1 MLKIGRVGK
10 TSILSR
16 YFNKRFDE
24 NQQSTVNP
32 SYFEKKEMFQGK
44 EVKLSF
50 WDTAGQEM
58 YNALNTIY
66 YQGAVGGLIVYEV
79 YDFSTF
85 NKAKKWVQE
94 LQEVVGKDI
103 SLVIAGNK
111 YDLIQSKDDLLKQ
124 KSVVDEY
131 CQQEQVK
138 HFYTSAKSGDGINEV
153 FDSII
158 KDVLNKQKDA
168 LAKGGPTKGK
178 LRIGGSAAGK
188 DKKKGCC

>member
-1 MLKIGRVGK
+1 
-10 TSILSR
+10 
-16 YFNKRFDE
+16 
-24 NQQSTVNP
+24 
-32 SYFEKKEMFQGK
+32 MFQGK

-79 YDFSTF
+79 YDFTTF
-85 NKAKKWVQE
+85 NKAQKWVNE
-94 LQEVVGKDI
+94 LQQVVGKDI

-131 CQQEQVK
+131 CQKENVK

-153 FDSII
+153 FDCII
-158 KDVLNKQKDA
+158 KEVLNKQKDA
-168 LAKGGPTKGK
+168 LAKGNTSGK
-178 LRIGGSAAGK
+178 KTLKIGGSSQDK
-188 DKKKGCC
+188 EKKKGCC

>member
-1 MLKIGRVGK
+1 
-10 TSILSR
+10 
-16 YFNKRFDE
+16 
-24 NQQSTVNP
+24 
-32 SYFEKKEMFQGK
+32 MFQGK

-79 YDFSTF
+79 YDFTTF
-85 NKAKKWVQE
+85 NKAQKWVKE

-131 CQQEQVK
+131 CQKENVK

-153 FDSII
+153 FDCII
-158 KDVLNKQKDA
+158 KEVLNKQKDA
-168 LAKGGPTKGK
+168 LKKPSQGKGK
-178 LRIGGSAAGK
+178 LKIGSSPQDK
-188 DKKKGCC
+188 EKKKGCC